1 MKIEEYLKQ
10 HEQKSLL
17 RFLTCGS
24 VDDGKSTLIGRLLY
38 DTKMIYEDQLT
49 ALQSASVKHGTT
61 GDDFDPALLTDG
73 LKAEREQGIT
83 IDVAYRY
90 FSTKKRKFIIADTPG
105 HEQYTRNMVT
115 GASTCDLAII
125 LIDARQGVL
134 TQTKRHSFLVSL
146 LGIQNIVVAVNKMD
160 LVDYAQ
166 DRFEEICKEYLN
178 FSAKLNMSTVEF
190 VPMSALKG
198 TNIVNQASQEMPWY
212 HGATLL
218 HLLETTPITTS
229 KNLIDFRFPIQY
241 VIRPH
246 LDFRGFA
253 GTVSSGVIRLEEEI
267 VALPSMQR
275 AKIKQILLFGKEVQ
289 SVVAGQTPVVVLD
302 REIDLSRGDMIVR
315 PKNRPRIGRG
325 FEAMLVWMS
334 EVPLNCQ
341 QTYIFKHTTKQT
353 LGRVLDLQYQIN
365 VNSLHRQECDTLEL
379 NEIGRAQ
386 VQVDEAFFFDS
397 YQLNRTTGAVIMIDR
412 ITHNTVGVLM
422 ILNHLNLEH
431 TFNQDAQ
438 NSPLQLQERCRLLG
452 FSPSRI
458 KTSSSL
464 LYQVERALLHR
475 GIHAF
480 AQRPHTNDFDLNALL
495 PQIGVVWIT
504 EDGQSDLE
512 ILQTEEGYTLK
523 TAQKEVHFTQF
534 NDLMDQLMGT
544 LRQIT

>member
-1 MKIEEYLKQ
+1 MNIEEYLKQ
-10 HEQKSLL
+10 HERKSLL

-90 FSTKKRKFIIADTPG
+90 FSTQKRKFIIADTPG

-125 LIDARQGVL
+125 LIDARYGVL

-146 LGIQNIVVAVNKMD
+146 LGIQNVVVAVNKMD
-160 LVDYAQ
+160 LVDYDQKHFDDICAQ
-166 DRFEEICKEYLN
+166 YLD
-178 FSAKLNMSTVEF
+178 FSARLNIPTIEF
-190 VPMSALKG
+190 VPISALKG
-198 TNIVNQASQEMPWY
+198 TNIVNQAAQEMPWY

-229 KNLIDFRFPIQY
+229 QNFIDLRFPIQY

-253 GTVSSGVIRLEEEI
+253 GTIASGVIRPNEEV

-275 AKIKQILLFGKEVQ
+275 AKVERVLMAGEEV
-289 SVVAGQTPVVVLD
+289 SSAFSGQTPVIVLD

-315 PKNRPRIGRG
+315 PRNRPRVGRG

-334 EVPLNCQ
+334 ETPLNLQ

-353 LGRVLDLQYQIN
+353 LGRVLNIQYQID
-365 VNSLHRQECDTLEL
+365 VNTLHRKEADGLDL
-379 NEIGRAQ
+379 NEIGRAHL
-386 VQVDEAFFFDS
+386 QVDESFFFDS
-397 YQLNRTTGAVIMIDR
+397 YQLNRVTGAVIMIDR
-412 ITHNTVGVLM
+412 ITHDTVGVLM

-431 TFNQDAQ
+431 LEEGEVRT
-438 NSPLQLQERCRLLG
+438 SPLQIQERSRLLG
-452 FSPSRI
+452 FKPLRI
-458 KTSSSL
+458 RTSEDL
-464 LYQVERALLHR
+464 LYQVEHMLLHR

-480 AQRPHTNDFDLNALL
+480 AQRPHTDDFDLEALL

-504 EDGQSDLE
+504 STGQADLE
-512 ILQTEEGYTLK
+512 IDSQEQGYALK
-523 TAQKEVHFTQF
+523 TQSKESQF
-534 NDLMDQLMGT
+534 EHLSDLLDQVMVA
-544 LRQIT
+544 LRKKD